1 MTLPKLKSAWYSNR
15 GCFSQGLCR
24 ICWMVAGS
32 AINRSVSVFNPIAS
46 IKTQKDICKT
56 RLLPGEKAWPRLLR
70 YFSQSWCWALCR
82 ISLSRLSCSLKFA
95 LVFYILLQ
103 GCLLWSPSCY
113 VAEKFKEERRER
125 YLLFSFAPLPFCWIS
140 RWRPKIKKNTKI
152 QLNTTKIM
160 TNCLHQVMLPKKPFV
175 RPFQKSS
182 TIIDLPFATTAFAN
196 SVASVCDDD
205 MSKFSIKHSKYGGLF
220 WIHDFP
226 FITFP
231 LTFHP
236 LWITEID
243 ARPFAKNAV
252 ITDAMLQLPAIL
264 QQICHGLVFWRSYPV
279 WPW

>member
-1 MTLPKLKSAWYSNR
+1 MGRPCCILRKRGPKMTLPKLKSAWYSNR

-113 VAEKFKEERRER
+113 VAAKFKEERRER

-140 RWRPKIKKNTKI
+140 RWRPKKNTKI
-152 QLNTTKIM
+152 QLNTSKIKD
-160 TNCLHQVMLPKKPFV
+160 VF
-175 RPFQKSS
+175 
-182 TIIDLPFATTAFAN
+182 
-196 SVASVCDDD
+196 
-205 MSKFSIKHSKYGGLF
+205 
-220 WIHDFP
+220 
-226 FITFP
+226 
-231 LTFHP
+231 FH
-236 LWITEID
+236 INE
-243 ARPFAKNAV
+243 
-252 ITDAMLQLPAIL
+252 
-264 QQICHGLVFWRSYPV
+264 
-279 WPW
+279 

>member
-113 VAEKFKEERRER
+113 VAAKFKEERRER

-140 RWRPKIKKNTKI
+140 RWRPKIKKTTKI
-152 QLNTTKIM
+152 QPNTTKLFIRVILGLDAPLQKGFLVWRVHICIIFCDN
-160 TNCLHQVMLPKKPFV
+160 TN
-175 RPFQKSS
+175 
-182 TIIDLPFATTAFAN
+182 
-196 SVASVCDDD
+196 
-205 MSKFSIKHSKYGGLF
+205 
-220 WIHDFP
+220 
-226 FITFP
+226 
-231 LTFHP
+231 
-236 LWITEID
+236 
-243 ARPFAKNAV
+243 
-252 ITDAMLQLPAIL
+252 
-264 QQICHGLVFWRSYPV
+264 VFWPALRKMTCGCV
-279 WPW
+279 FQVCH